1 MTPSMPTSRIRKALV
16 VLALF
21 IAAIVSLVGPTHAL
35 SRLQGGWTQV
45 TATFRWAATETARS
59 KSEETGAETSNGA
72 SRDVPPA
79 GAQNRV
85 EPSGE
90 APAAA
95 NAGTTNSSGD
105 NGPLTQG
112 EAADT
117 DAATSATSPLTLG
130 GAGQP
135 TGAADG
141 IRRPDLMARLNADGQ
156 GAGAAG
162 GFGRRAPS
170 DGEPS
175 GSGSVSGEP
184 GTSSRTGDRLD
195 GVGPV
200 AGVDSPG
207 PAELAP
213 VLPPAETP
221 PTDETPGDRNRNDR
235 GVDGGPPDP
244 LPTLRSEEHTSELQ
258 SRLHLVCRLLLE

>member
-72 SRDVPPA
+72 SREVPPA
-79 GAQNRV
+79 GAQSRV

-95 NAGTTNSSGD
+95 NAGTTNGAGAD
-105 NGPLTQG
+105 GPLTQG

-117 DAATSATSPLTLG
+117 DAATSTTSPMALG
-130 GAGQP
+130 VVQP
-135 TGAADG
+135 TGAANG
-141 IRRPDLMARLNADGQ
+141 IRRVPDLMARLSADGQ

-170 DGEPS
+170 D
-175 GSGSVSGEP
+175 
-184 GTSSRTGDRLD
+184 R
-195 GVGPV
+195 
-200 AGVDSPG
+200 
-207 PAELAP
+207 
-213 VLPPAETP
+213 
-221 PTDETPGDRNRNDR
+221 
-235 GVDGGPPDP
+235 
-244 LPTLRSEEHTSELQ
+244 
-258 SRLHLVCRLLLE
+258 